1 MFQTREKCPKA
12 INAFYH
18 DMMEKIIWSN
28 IKKKLYGPIIW
39 SYKPFSLFVVQLT
52 RFSYIL

>member
-28 IKKKLYGPIIW
+28 IKKNYMVQLFGPIN
-39 SYKPFSLFVVQLT
+39 PFHCL
-52 RFSYIL
+52 